1 VRFKWLCGLAACL
14 AATMAV
20 PRAVAQAPLVDASDL
35 HQPTSFAEGWLV
47 QTGDD
52 PTWAGPKYDD
62 SHWPHFNART
72 DSLHPLFP
80 RERPSV
86 VWYRLHIKV
95 APHDTDLAIEE
106 FYLASAYEIYSNG
119 VKILQAGSVS
129 PYSANDF
136 RARRLAPIPRDQIA
150 AGNIVI
156 AVRLHVGSTEWATPY
171 PGLYYYNLVFG
182 MDEALRQHM
191 WLKVIGDNALLF
203 VNFLIF
209 LGMIAGG
216 LLLYSAQRRPEYL
229 FLTLLYI
236 VAVIPLLLAAYSVFH
251 TFPAWWHIVDSAY
264 ALIFPYLLGRTYLA
278 FVARPVGGRMH
289 AFLIFVG
296 IVNCMV
302 ITLGWMNRSTIA
314 ITVLGN
320 LLHVTLVGVVLPV
333 ILFSAMRRG
342 NRDAGILAVPLLLLS
357 SVNIVQIF
365 LFGLGQ
371 IPAFRVS
378 AFTIVDKLNHFYI
391 GPFDTPFATI
401 IELLATLSLALIIL
415 LRSNRQSRQQAQLEG
430 EIASAREVQ
439 QVILPEAVAS
449 VPGFRVE
456 SVYEPAQQVGGDF
469 FQTLP
474 DGKGGLLVVVG
485 DVAGKGLPAAML
497 VSMLV
502 GAIRSVAEFTSAP
515 DEILE
520 HLNRRLAGRS
530 HGGFSTAI
538 AAHFAA
544 NGTVTLAN
552 AGHLP
557 PYLDGREIELP
568 GSLPLGIDAQ
578 ASYEAQT
585 LQLPAGS
592 RLVFYSDGVIEARNA
607 SGELLGFERAAA
619 MSREAA
625 DRIVHAAK
633 QFGQSDDITVVAIAR
648 AAAGTEWTEEPTL
661 TGGYAAPR
669 FRL

>member
-1 VRFKWLCGLAACL
+1 MAA
-14 AATMAV
+14 

-35 HQPTSFAEGWLV
+35 HQPTSFADGWLV
-47 QTGDD
+47 HTGDD
-52 PTWAGPKYDD
+52 LAWADPKYDD
-62 SHWPHFNART
+62 SSWPRVNTRT
-72 DSLHPLFP
+72 DSLHTLFP

-106 FYLASAYEIYSNG
+106 YYLASAYEIYSNG
-119 VKILQAGSVS
+119 VKIQQVGSVS

-136 RARRLAPIPRDQIA
+136 HARLLAPVPRDQIA

-156 AVRLHVGSTEWATPY
+156 AVRLHVSANEWTNAY

-182 MDEALRQHM
+182 MEEALRQHM
-191 WLKVIGDNALLF
+191 WLNVLGDSAFPF

-209 LGMIAGG
+209 LGMIAAGI
-216 LLLYSAQRRPEYL
+216 LLYSAQRRPEYL
-229 FLTLLYI
+229 FLALLYI
-236 VAVIPLLLAAYSVFH
+236 VAVIPMFLSAYGFFH
-251 TFPAWWHIVDSAY
+251 TFPAWWHIVDSAC
-264 ALIFPYLLGRTYLA
+264 ALAFPYLIGRTYLA
-278 FVARPVGGRMH
+278 FIARPVGGRMH
-289 AFLIFVG
+289 AFLIFVS

-302 ITLGWMNRSTIA
+302 VTLGWMNLSTIA
-314 ITVLGN
+314 INVLGN
-320 LLHVTLVGVVLPV
+320 LLHIALVGVVLPV
-333 ILFSAMRRG
+333 FLFSAMRRG
-342 NRDAGILAVPLLLLS
+342 NRDAGILVVPLLLS
-357 SVNIVQIF
+357 STVNIVGIF
-365 LFGLGQ
+365 LFVLGQ
-371 IPAFRVS
+371 IPAFRVFS
-378 AFTIVDKLNHFYI
+378 FRILDGLNHLVL
-391 GPFDTPFATI
+391 GPFDTSLSTI
-401 IELLATLSLALIIL
+401 ASFLATLSLALIIL

-439 QVILPEAVAS
+439 QVILPESAES

-502 GAIRSVAEFTSAP
+502 GAIRSVAEFTTAP

-520 HLNRRLAGRS
+520 HLNRRLSGRS

-538 AAHFAA
+538 VAHIAA

-568 GSLPLGIDAQ
+568 GSLPLGIDAKT
-578 ASYEAQT
+578 AYEAHTFT
-585 LQLPAGS
+585 LMQGS
-592 RLVFYSDGVIEARNA
+592 RLVFYSDGVVEARNE
-607 SGELLGFERAAA
+607 SGELMGFERAAA
-619 MSREAA
+619 LSTEPVQK
-625 DRIVHAAK
+625 ISQAAK
-633 QFGQSDDITVVAIAR
+633 AFGQEDDITVVAIAR
-648 AAAGTEWTEEPTL
+648 EAAAAV
-661 TGGYAAPR
+661 AA
-669 FRL
+669 